1 MKPDGEVAGYRPRQ
15 VVELCGASDAPTT
28 RVLEHVVVSFITK
41 RCKAHAKLP
50 QERVFIFDHEYQV
63 SVDRIEALVARNLAA
78 RQQDEAVREA
88 LSRVQMCHCRD
99 SFQWLATLNHL
110 HYELLDAPT
119 APLMLVFNSVGSFQA
134 IDKMTAKSVGSGL
147 ALSDQVFI
155 FLKQFIQHHSPIVFA
170 AKEMMKSSRD
180 PWDHTEYMPSSWTS
194 QVTKR
199 ILLRVPALQC
209 DSLKV
214 EEHIN
219 LDGCRRDEHAAFE
232 AKCIVAGKAYVI
244 VMI

>member
-1 MKPDGEVAGYRPRQ
+1 MSRPKLDGTALDLFARRPTRSFMTQLSFIDAATMKPDGEVAGYRPRQ

-119 APLMLVFNSVGSFQA
+119 AR
-134 IDKMTAKSVGSGL
+134 T
-147 ALSDQVFI
+147 
-155 FLKQFIQHHSPIVFA
+155 LKW
-170 AKEMMKSSRD
+170 E
-180 PWDHTEYMPSSWTS
+180 
-194 QVTKR
+194 KR
-199 ILLRVPALQC
+199 
-209 DSLKV
+209 V
-214 EEHIN
+214 E
-219 LDGCRRDEHAAFE
+219 
-232 AKCIVAGKAYVI
+232 V
-244 VMI
+244 